1 MVPTVVSQL
10 LLDLVAWLVSAI
22 IDTFPPLPFEF
33 NWAVEQLASSA
44 ASIAPSIAAL
54 GPVVPFAQIN
64 VVLGLFSVAVTFW
77 LTLLVVRAVLW
88 AVNR

>member
-1 MVPTVVSQL
+1 MVSQL
-10 LLDLVAWLVSAI
+10 LMDLLAWLVAAI

-44 ASIAPSIAAL
+44 ASIAPTVAAL

-64 VVLGLFSVAVTFW
+64 VVLGLFPVAVAVW
-77 LTLLVVRAVLW
+77 LTLLAVRAVLW